1 MHRGFFIISL
11 SGESVGPGF
20 LRMIPTTMIFRIGL
34 GLPGKEQNRVK
45 ARMSLI
51 NAGNRSAHP
60 LGGACSDEIIQHIRN
75 KDFLGIIDSSGITCQ
90 SPENHQH
97 TPHKI
102 KCLLKLILSLTFLAW
117 RLIILP

>member
-1 MHRGFFIISL
+1 MIGKVKVDAPGALHHIIVREIGRARIFKNDTERNDFLTRKLEMSPAGVSQSVK
-11 SGESVGPGF
+11 SGENDADF
-20 LRMIPTTMIFRIGL
+20 
-34 GLPGKEQNRVK
+34 Q
-45 ARMSLI
+45 
-51 NAGNRSAHP
+51 
-60 LGGACSDEIIQHIRN
+60 
-75 KDFLGIIDSSGITCQ
+75 DFLGIIDSSGITCQ